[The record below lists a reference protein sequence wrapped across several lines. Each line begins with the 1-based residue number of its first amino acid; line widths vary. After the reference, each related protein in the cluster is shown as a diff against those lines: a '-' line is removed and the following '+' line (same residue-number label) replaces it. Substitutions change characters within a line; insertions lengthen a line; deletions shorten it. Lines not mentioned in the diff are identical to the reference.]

1 MKVSPTFSTTLK
13 TFHQR
18 LLADF
23 GDAITTDRTGMQFMI
38 GTTTVTRYDK
48 KDSLV
53 KESTPLTQ
61 EDVRYH
67 KRQTSDY
74 NTYCMRKRKYLSTS
88 HYHIQI
94 KKEKA

>member
-1 MKVSPTFSTTLK
+1 
-13 TFHQR
+13 
-18 LLADF
+18 
-23 GDAITTDRTGMQFMI
+23 MI
-38 GTTTVTRYDK
+38 K
-48 KDSLV
+48 KRFTSER
-53 KESTPLTQ
+53 KHPLTQ

>member
-1 MKVSPTFSTTLK
+1 MKVSPTFAPTLK

-48 KDSLV
+48 KRFTSER
-53 KESTPLTQ
+53 KHPLTQ

-74 NTYCMRKRKYLSTS
+74 NTYCMRKRKHLSTS
-88 HYHIQI
+88 DYHIQI